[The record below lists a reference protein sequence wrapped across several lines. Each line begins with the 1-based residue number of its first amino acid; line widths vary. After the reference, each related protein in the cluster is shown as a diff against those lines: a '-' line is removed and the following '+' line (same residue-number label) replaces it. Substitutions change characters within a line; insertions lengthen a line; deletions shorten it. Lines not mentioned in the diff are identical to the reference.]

1 MLKSILYISLILA
14 LAILTGSWG
23 ASGHRKISTN
33 VALSYNE
40 AMHEFHTW
48 TEFLSDHASDA
59 DYRKDDDPDEA
70 PRHYIDIDSYYS
82 FLLLHRIPQTLDS
95 AITLYGNSFV
105 YDNGILPWATESTFN
120 ALKQAFIAR
129 DFEYAK
135 VLAADLGHYVGDGH
149 MPLHIT
155 RNYDGQYT
163 GNNGIHSRYESSM
176 VNAFIDEIIYSGDSI
191 SHIENVNAYIF
202 EYLYSNYQYIDS
214 ILMADDYA
222 KDLAGSTSSMAYKTA
237 LWDKTGHFTIKL
249 MHDASHALCELI
261 YTAWVDAGSPAV
273 GPSSKEELTVQD
285 ITSVFDDPSSDQIII
300 RFTAQK
306 PEVVSFSITD
316 MLSGKELSIG
326 KKYVVPGAQMYN
338 FDSSELPSGVYVLMI
353 RSSNGQSSRKFFHA
367 R

>member
-1 MLKSILYISLILA
+1 LKSILYISFFLA

-33 VALSYNE
+33 TALSYNE

-82 FLLLHRIPQTLDS
+82 FVLLHRIPQTLDS
-95 AITLYGNSFV
+95 AISLYGNSFV

-155 RNYDGQYT
+155 KNYDGQYT

-176 VNAFIDEIIYSGDSI
+176 VNAFIDDIIYSGDSI
-191 SHIENVNAYIF
+191 SHIGNVNAYIF
-202 EYLYSNYQYIDS
+202 EYLYSNYHYIDS

-222 KDLAGSTSSMAYKTA
+222 KDLTGSTSSMAYKTA
-237 LWDKTGHFTIKL
+237 LWNKTGNFTIKL
-249 MHDASHALCELI
+249 MKEASHALCELI

-273 GPSSKEELTVQD
+273 GPSSQNEVPLAN
-285 ITSVFDDPSSDQIII
+285 ISSVFDDPAANQVII
-300 RFTAQK
+300 RYSTNK
-306 PEVVSFSITD
+306 PGTIKASITD
-316 MLSGKELSIG
+316 LLSGKEILIDE
-326 KKYVVPGAQMYN
+326 KFVIPGDHLLEWNSA
-338 FDSSELPSGVYVLMI
+338 ELPSGIYVAVI
-353 RSSNGQSSRKFFHA
+353 KTRKQTFSRKFFHV